1 LAAKP
6 GKELRFME
14 RTLIPQFDIELEAL
28 LESIY
33 LKYNYDFR
41 QYSLASM
48 KRMLIHA
55 MNQMGCD
62 TLSVLQEKVLHDPE
76 CFYDLLQSLTIPV
89 SEMFRDPTYFLAL
102 REKVIPHLKT
112 YPSLKIWVAGC
123 STGEEVYSLA
133 ILLQEEDL
141 LERTI
146 LYATDIN
153 QRSLEKAEK
162 GSLSLDAIQQFTQNY
177 QESGGNR
184 SLSDYYTAGIDSV
197 TFNSSLKKNITF
209 TDHSLVTDSVFS
221 ETHLISCRNVLIYFN
236 RELQDRVFGLFYESL
251 CRKGFLGL
259 GRQETIQF
267 SQHAKYFDSFV
278 KKDRIFQKR

>member
-1 LAAKP
+1 
-6 GKELRFME
+6 ME
-14 RTLIPQFDIELEAL
+14 PILIQQGDIELKAL

-41 QYSLASM
+41 QYSIASM
-48 KRMLIHA
+48 KRTLVHA
-55 MNQMGCD
+55 MERMKCS
-62 TLSVLQEKVLHDPE
+62 TFLVLQEKVLHDPE

-89 SEMFRDPTYFLAL
+89 SEMFRDPSYFLAL

-123 STGEEVYSLA
+123 SKGEEVYSLA
-133 ILLQEEDL
+133 ILLQEEGL
-141 LERTI
+141 LERSI

-162 GSLSLDAIQQFTQNY
+162 GILGLDMIPKFTENY
-177 QESGGNR
+177 QKSGGKS
-184 SLSDYYTAGIDSV
+184 SLLDYYAVASDSA

-209 TDHSLVTDSVFS
+209 TDHSLVTDAVFS

-236 RELQDRVFGLFYESL
+236 RELQDKVLGLFYESL

-259 GRQETIQF
+259 GLQETTQF
-267 SQHAKYFDSFV
+267 SQHAKSFDPFV
-278 KKDRIFQKR
+278 KKDRIFQKG

>member
-1 LAAKP
+1 MELA
-6 GKELRFME
+6 LN
-14 RTLIPQFDIELEAL
+14 PQFEIDIKVL

-41 QYSLASM
+41 LYSLASM
-48 KRMLIHA
+48 KRTLIHA
-55 MNQMGCD
+55 MDRMGCSS
-62 TLSVLQEKVLHDPE
+62 LLVLQEKILHDPE

-133 ILLQEEDL
+133 ILLHEEDL

-162 GSLSLDAIQQFTQNY
+162 GSLSEDVIPQFVKNY
-177 QESGGNR
+177 QESGGKC
-184 SLSDYYTAGIDSV
+184 SLSDYYTAVSDSM
-197 TFNSSLKKNITF
+197 TFNGILKKNITF
-209 TDHSLVTDSVFS
+209 TDHSLVTDAVFS

-236 RELQDRVFGLFYESL
+236 RELQDRAFGLFYESL
-251 CRKGFLGL
+251 CPKGFLGL

-267 SQHAKYFDSFV
+267 SHNAKYFDPFV

>member
-1 LAAKP
+1 
-6 GKELRFME
+6 ME
-14 RTLIPQFDIELEAL
+14 RTLIPQFDIELKL
-28 LESIY
+28 LFESIY

-41 QYSLASM
+41 HYALASM
-48 KRMLIHA
+48 KRTLVNA
-55 MNQMGCD
+55 MNQMGCHSL
-62 TLSVLQEKVLHDPE
+62 TALQEKVLHDSE

-89 SEMFRDPTYFLAL
+89 SEMFRDPSYFLAL

-162 GSLSLDAIQQFTQNY
+162 GVLNENAIPKFTQNY
-177 QESGGNR
+177 QESGGKR
-184 SLSDYYTAGIDSV
+184 SLSDYYTVSFDSV
-197 TFNSSLKKNITF
+197 KFNSVLKKNITF
-209 TDHSLVTDSVFS
+209 TDHSLVTDAVFS
-221 ETHLISCRNVLIYFN
+221 ETQLISCRNVLIYFN
-236 RELQDRVFGLFYESL
+236 RDLQDRVFGIFHESL

-259 GRQETIQF
+259 GLQETIQF
-267 SQHAKYFDSFV
+267 SQHATYFDPFV
-278 KKDRIFQKR
+278 KKYRIYQKA

>member
-1 LAAKP
+1 
-6 GKELRFME
+6 MQ
-14 RTLIPQFDIELEAL
+14 RTLSPQFDIDLKSL
-28 LESIY
+28 FESIY
-33 LKYNYDFR
+33 FKYNYDFR
-41 QYSLASM
+41 HYSLASM
-48 KRMLIHA
+48 KRALVHA
-55 MNQMGCD
+55 MNRMGVN
-62 TLSVLQEKVLHDPE
+62 TLLLLQEKVLHDSE

-141 LERTI
+141 LERTT

-162 GSLSLDAIQQFTQNY
+162 GSLNLDVIPKFIQNY
-177 QESGGNR
+177 QESGGKH
-184 SLSDYYTAGIDSV
+184 SLSEYYTVAFNSV
-197 TFNSSLKKNITF
+197 TFNGNLKKNIIF
-209 TDHSLVTDSVFS
+209 TDHSLVTDTVFS

-236 RELQDRVFGLFYESL
+236 RELQDRVLGIFHESL

-259 GRQETIQF
+259 GLQETIQF
-267 SQHAKYFDSFV
+267 SQHAKSFDPFV

>member
-1 LAAKP
+1 
-6 GKELRFME
+6 ME
-14 RTLIPQFDIELEAL
+14 RTLIPQFDIEPKLL

-41 QYSLASM
+41 HYSLASM
-48 KRMLIHA
+48 KRTLVHA
-55 MNQMGCD
+55 MNRMGCH
-62 TLSVLQEKVLHDPE
+62 TLSVLQEKVLHDSE

-123 STGEEVYSLA
+123 STGEEVYSLV

-141 LERTI
+141 LERTTV
-146 LYATDIN
+146 YATDIN

-162 GSLSLDAIQQFTQNY
+162 GVLGEDAIQKFTQNY
-177 QESGGNR
+177 QESGGKR
-184 SLSDYYTAGIDSV
+184 SLSDYYTSAFDSV
-197 TFNSSLKKNITF
+197 KFNSALKKNITF
-209 TDHSLVTDSVFS
+209 TDHSLVTDAVFS
-221 ETHLISCRNVLIYFN
+221 ETHLISCRNVLIYFD
-236 RELQDRVFGLFYESL
+236 RELQDRVFGLFHESL

-259 GRQETIQF
+259 GLQETIQF
-267 SQHAKYFDSFV
+267 SQHAKYFDPFM